1 MNDEADA
8 PAQPLQSTLQEAPL
22 ETAANK
28 IQKKRNKVRS
38 AWISF
43 VGRIVA
49 QMMGA
54 AATIALGLIISVHQ
68 YGLPEAKK
76 ARAARAQSVHG
87 RRRRTGRLT
96 RRPLD
101 RRAPTQTYAQP
112 ARQELA
118 DAMTDAVIADLS
130 RTKDLRVISRT
141 SSMQYE
147 SNRKALPV
155 IGRELAVDMILEGSI
170 TSHGDQVR
178 IIAQLIDAKSDE
190 HVWTGPYRPIDER
203 RARPP
208 GRRRRR
214 HCERGAG
221 SVEGDAR
228 RGWKSAARQGYEAC
242 SHYWKL
248 TLVRRQSVDRSAG
261 ASGSVTL
268 AETGVAEGGPGNWK
282 ELPLIAAVCER
293 ELQDAVHAAE
303 RLAVGRRTVRAVQRR
318 AARSHRELPNPAHR
332 IGAAVRILRSEAL
345 VEMLVASDHDV
356 RVELVEHAPDLAHA
370 RVGAVRARTE
380 RRPVPVGQG
389 ALTAGA

>member
-8 PAQPLQSTLQEAPL
+8 PAQPLQSTPQEAPL
-22 ETAANK
+22 ETAADK

-54 AATIALGLIISVHQ
+54 AATIALGLIVVHQ

-76 ARAARAQSVHG
+76 ASGEGQVESTVAVAVRAVSPGALSIAV
-87 RRRRTGRLT
+87 L
-96 RRPLD
+96 PLE
-101 RRAPTQTYAQP
+101 TYAQP

-141 SSMQYE
+141 SSMQYR

-190 HVWTGPYRPIDER
+190 HVWTALYDRSMKDVLALQADVAGAIAKGVQEVLRGMPGADGSRLPVRAQKPVPTTGSSPSSGDSPSIIPP
-203 RARPP
+203 ARP
-208 GRRRRR
+208 
-214 HCERGAG
+214 A
-221 SVEGDAR
+221 
-228 RGWKSAARQGYEAC
+228 Q
-242 SHYWKL
+242 
-248 TLVRRQSVDRSAG
+248 
-261 ASGSVTL
+261 
-268 AETGVAEGGPGNWK
+268 
-282 ELPLIAAVCER
+282 
-293 ELQDAVHAAE
+293 
-303 RLAVGRRTVRAVQRR
+303 
-318 AARSHRELPNPAHR
+318 
-332 IGAAVRILRSEAL
+332 
-345 VEMLVASDHDV
+345 
-356 RVELVEHAPDLAHA
+356 
-370 RVGAVRARTE
+370 
-380 RRPVPVGQG
+380 
-389 ALTAGA
+389 